1 MNINQFDPGIEV
13 SGESL
18 GAIMEGFKKYPSIAS
33 KYLAKYGLMSAD
45 SPRLLA
51 VDRTKWYPLK
61 DWLSA
66 HEGIAQEIGHN
77 SLYGI
82 GKNVP
87 ENAVFPPYIND
98 IYAAVESIDVA
109 FHLNHRKNGVVMFD
123 PQTGMMLEGIGHYRV
138 DRAADEKKLIVVCDN
153 PYPCEFDRGIISAM
167 ANRFERQARTV
178 HDSESPCRRKGGDSC
193 TYVVWW

>member
-1 MNINQFDPGIEV
+1 MKASECEAGIEV

-18 GAIMEGFKKYPSIAS
+18 GAIVEGFKKYPSIAS
-33 KYLAKYGLMSAD
+33 RYLAKYGLMSLDA
-45 SPRLLA
+45 SGQMV
-51 VDRTKWYPLK
+51 VDRSKWYPLK
-61 DWLSA
+61 EWLIA

-82 GKNVP
+82 GKSVP
-87 ENAVFPPYIND
+87 ENAVFPPHIKD
-98 IYAAVESIDVA
+98 IYSAIESIDVA
-109 FHLNHRKNGVVMFD
+109 YHLNHRRNGVLMFD

-138 DRAADEKKLIVVCDN
+138 TRVPNEQQVSCVCDN

-178 HDSESPCRRKGGDSC
+178 HDNEAPCRRKGADSC

>member
-1 MNINQFDPGIEV
+1 MKPNECEAGIEV

-18 GAIMEGFKKYPSIAS
+18 GAIVEGFKRYPSIAS
-33 KYLAKYGLMSAD
+33 KYLAKYGLMSSD
-45 SPRLLA
+45 SSGQMTI
-51 VDRTKWYPLK
+51 DRGKWYPLK
-61 DWLSA
+61 EWLIA

-87 ENAVFPPYIND
+87 ENAVFPPHIND
-98 IYAAVESIDVA
+98 IYSAVESIDVA
-109 FHLNHRKNGVVMFD
+109 YHLNHRRNGVVMFD

-138 DRAADEKKLIVVCDN
+138 TRVPNEHQMICVCDD
-153 PYPCEFDRGIISAM
+153 PYPCEFDRGIITAM
-167 ANRFERQARTV
+167 ANRFERQARAV
-178 HDSESPCRRKGGDSC
+178 HDNEAPCRRKGGDSC